1 MTEPLPHPDAMDL
14 AAYIDGTLSP
24 DARATLEAHLAGCE
38 PCRLEVLQVDGIVR
52 AAPARQRRALL
63 PLGALAAAAVLLL
76 VLLPTRPAPTPGDPH
91 RDPAVTA
98 SVAPATIE
106 PRGSIAELGRF
117 TWSSVPEAT
126 RYGVRL
132 FDARGAVIWEGEP
145 TDTMI
150 GVPGSVHLV
159 PGDKY
164 FWSVRARTGWG
175 RWVES
180 PLTEFVVQPGT
191 SRP

>member
-1 MTEPLPHPDAMDL
+1 MDL
-14 AAYIDGTLSP
+14 AAYIDGTMSRG
-24 DARATLEAHLAGCE
+24 ARAELEAHLAGCE
-38 PCRLEVLQVDGIVR
+38 ACRLEVLQVDGILR
-52 AAPARQRRALL
+52 AAPVMRRRALL

-76 VLLPTRPAPTPGDPH
+76 VLLPTRRTSAPGDAH

-98 SVAPATIE
+98 TVAPAAIE
-106 PRGSIAELGRF
+106 PRGGIAELGQF

-126 RYGVRL
+126 RYSVRL

-145 TDTMI
+145 TDTTI
-150 GVPGSVHLV
+150 GVPTSVRLV
-159 PGDKY
+159 SGERY

-180 PLTEFVVQPGT
+180 PLTEFVVQPSG